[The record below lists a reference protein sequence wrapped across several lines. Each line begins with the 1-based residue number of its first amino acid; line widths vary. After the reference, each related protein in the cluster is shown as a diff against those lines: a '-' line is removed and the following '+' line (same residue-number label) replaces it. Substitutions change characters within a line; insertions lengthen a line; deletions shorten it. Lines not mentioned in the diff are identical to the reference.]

1 MAKQADELKLRVR
14 QRVIEDMDF
23 SKDISD
29 DEMLELI
36 DKALFDE
43 IRHLSISTNQRKQV
57 RMQVFYSI
65 RKLDALQELLD
76 DPDITDARTP

>member
-43 IRHLSISTNQRKQV
+43 IRHLSISTNQRK
-57 RMQVFYSI
+57 
-65 RKLDALQELLD
+65 
-76 DPDITDARTP
+76 